1 MCLLRFCTAGN
12 GGDIANLLFLPHFL
26 DSFSTDLILYK
37 ISNIDQ
43 RSDMVLSV
51 YRTKREIAATL
62 LRDAIIRGELTP
74 GTRLLLEDLSR
85 KFDLSMTPIREA
97 IPILE
102 GEGFVVQLPHK
113 GAVVA
118 QMDREEIRELYA
130 IRGAMEGLATSEGV
144 PRLTSKDLTDM
155 EALLATMEAFQGTM
169 GDFLEVDRGFHLV
182 LYQAAGS
189 QRWVETI
196 QALWRRSKRYMLIVL
211 SSDELAHFVQ
221 ADHRQL
227 LNYCKDRDVSQAVA
241 IICSHLKRSE
251 EYLLLHWSLTHE
263 GRRN

>member
-1 MCLLRFCTAGN
+1 
-12 GGDIANLLFLPHFL
+12 
-26 DSFSTDLILYK
+26 
-37 ISNIDQ
+37 
-43 RSDMVLSV
+43 MVLSA
-51 YRTKREIAATL
+51 YRTKREIAATF

-144 PRLTSKDLTDM
+144 PKLTSKDLTDM
-155 EALLATMEAFQGTM
+155 EALLATLLATLEAFQGTM

-227 LNYCKDRDVSQAVA
+227 LNFCKERDVSQAEA
-241 IICSHLKRSE
+241 TIRTHLQRSE
-251 EYLLLHWSLTHE
+251 EYLLHHWSLTHE
-263 GRRN
+263 GRQN

>member
-1 MCLLRFCTAGN
+1 MSGSSRVGLL
-12 GGDIANLLFLPHFL
+12 HSL
-26 DSFSTDLILYK
+26 DSFRPNLILYK
-37 ISNIDQ
+37 ISNIDL
-43 RSDMVLSV
+43 RIEMILSV
-51 YRTKREIAATL
+51 YRKKREIVASL
-62 LRDAIIRGELTP
+62 LSYAIVRGELNP

-85 KFDLSMTPIREA
+85 KFDLSMSPIREA

-144 PRLTSKDLTDM
+144 PKLTSKDLTDM
-155 EALLATMEAFQGTM
+155 EALLATLEAFQGTTM

-196 QALWRRSKRYMLIVL
+196 QALWRRSKRYMLIAM
-211 SSDELAHFVQ
+211 SSDELAHVVQ

-227 LNYCKDRDVSQAVA
+227 LNYCKERDVSQAEA
-241 IICSHLKRSE
+241 TIRAHLKRSE
-251 EYLLLHWSLTHE
+251 EYLLLHWTLTHE
-263 GRRN
+263 GQRN

>member
-1 MCLLRFCTAGN
+1 
-12 GGDIANLLFLPHFL
+12 
-26 DSFSTDLILYK
+26 
-37 ISNIDQ
+37 
-43 RSDMVLSV
+43 MVLSV

-62 LRDAIIRGELTP
+62 LRDAIVRGELTP

-144 PRLTSKDLTDM
+144 PRLTGKDLTEM
-155 EALLATMEAFQGTM
+155 EALLATLEAFQGTT

-196 QALWRRSKRYMLIVL
+196 QTLWQRSKRYMLIAL
-211 SSDELAHFVQ
+211 SSDELAQVVQ

-227 LNYCKDRDVSQAVA
+227 LNFCKERDVSQAEA
-241 IICSHLKRSE
+241 TIRAHLKRSE

-263 GRRN
+263 GQRN

>member
-1 MCLLRFCTAGN
+1 
-12 GGDIANLLFLPHFL
+12 
-26 DSFSTDLILYK
+26 
-37 ISNIDQ
+37 
-43 RSDMVLSV
+43 MVLSV
-51 YRTKREIAATL
+51 YRTKREIATSL

-74 GTRLLLEDLSR
+74 GTRLLLEDLSQ

-118 QMDREEIRELYA
+118 PMDREEIRELYA
-130 IRGAMEGLATSEGV
+130 IRSAMEGLATVEGV
-144 PRLTSKDLTDM
+144 SKLTDKDLADM
-155 EALLATMEAFQGTM
+155 QALLAKLEAAQGSWA
-169 GDFLEVDRGFHLV
+169 DFLDIDRSFHLV

-196 QALWRRSKRYMLIVL
+196 QTLWRRCRRYMLMAML
-211 SSDELAHFVQ
+211 SDELTHFIH

-227 LNYCKDRDVSQAVA
+227 LHACQKRDVALA
-241 IICSHLKRSE
+241 EATIRAHLSRTE
-251 EYLLLHWSLTHE
+251 EYLLLHFPE
-263 GRRN
+263 GK

>member
-1 MCLLRFCTAGN
+1 
-12 GGDIANLLFLPHFL
+12 
-26 DSFSTDLILYK
+26 
-37 ISNIDQ
+37 
-43 RSDMVLSV
+43 MVLSA

-74 GTRLLLEDLSR
+74 GTHLLLEDLSR

-118 QMDREEIRELYA
+118 QMDRAEIRELYA

-144 PRLTSKDLTDM
+144 PKLTGDDLAHM
-155 EALLATMEAFQGTM
+155 EALLATLEAFQGAV
-169 GDFLEVDRGFHLV
+169 GDFLEVDRDFHLV

-189 QRWVETI
+189 QRWVDTI
-196 QALWRRSKRYMLIVL
+196 QTLWQRSKRYMLIAM
-211 SSDELAHFVQ
+211 SSDELAHVVQ
-221 ADHRQL
+221 ADHRHL
-227 LNYCKDRDVSQAVA
+227 LKFCKLRDVSQAEA
-241 IICSHLKRSE
+241 TIRAHLKRSE
-251 EYLLLHWSLTHE
+251 EYLLNHWSLTHE
-263 GRRN
+263 GQPH

>member
-1 MCLLRFCTAGN
+1 MKEMWMLPTA
-12 GGDIANLLFLPHFL
+12 
-26 DSFSTDLILYK
+26 
-37 ISNIDQ
+37 
-43 RSDMVLSV
+43 
-51 YRTKREIAATL
+51 YRTKREIATTL
-62 LRDAIIRGELTP
+62 LRESIIRGELAP
-74 GTRLLLEDLSR
+74 GTHLVLEELGQKYNLS
-85 KFDLSMTPIREA
+85 LTPIREA

-144 PRLTSKDLTDM
+144 RRLTGKDLTDM
-155 EALLATMEAFQGTM
+155 EALLATLEAFQGTM
-169 GDFLEVDRGFHLV
+169 EDFLEVDRGFHLV

-189 QRWVETI
+189 RRWVETI
-196 QALWRRSKRYMLIVL
+196 QALWRRSKRYMLIAM

-227 LNYCKDRDVSQAVA
+227 LNFCKERDVSQAEA
-241 IICSHLKRSE
+241 TIRAHLKRSE
-251 EYLLLHWSLTHE
+251 EYLLLHWSLTNE
-263 GRRN
+263 GQRN

>member
-1 MCLLRFCTAGN
+1 
-12 GGDIANLLFLPHFL
+12 
-26 DSFSTDLILYK
+26 
-37 ISNIDQ
+37 
-43 RSDMVLSV
+43 MVLSV

-62 LRDAIIRGELTP
+62 LRDAIVRGELTP

-118 QMDREEIRELYA
+118 LMDREEIRELYA

-144 PRLTSKDLTDM
+144 PKLTGKDLAHM
-155 EALLATMEAFQGTM
+155 EALLATLEAFQGTM
-169 GDFLEVDRGFHLV
+169 EDYLEVDRDFHLV

-196 QALWRRSKRYMLIVL
+196 QTLWQRSKRYMLIAM
-211 SSDELAHFVQ
+211 SSDELAHVVQ
-221 ADHRQL
+221 ADHQQL
-227 LNYCKDRDVSQAVA
+227 
-241 IICSHLKRSE
+241 
-251 EYLLLHWSLTHE
+251 
-263 GRRN
+263 